1 VRKEGE
7 RQVRV
12 SLRSKG
18 DLDVRTIAGVYGGG
32 GHRNAS
38 GFTIQDGDAA
48 VVRDQLVDRITQAL
62 DALSPEPTTGAR

>member
-1 VRKEGE
+1 MRKEGE

-18 DLDVRTIAGVYGGG
+18 DLDVREIAGLYGGG

-38 GFTIQDGDAA
+38 GFTIQGDAA
-48 VVRDQLVDRITQAL
+48 SVRDQLVGRITQAL
-62 DALSPEPTTGAR
+62 DALVRETTTGAR